1 MYSSASVVGVLLL
14 CGRRIRAVV
23 IRGVAIA
30 RWAVGGVVPEGLLVG
45 SPREKEPMKRRLRKA
60 PWSRGI
66 ILLTMLL
73 CRPCHD
79 GLRGWVGCLA
89 PLAGWGVL
97 SSGAPPIDGSNPWW
111 VVLSEVCGPR
121 ETAASMCAVMLGDP
135 AKSGERGSL

>member
-1 MYSSASVVGVLLL
+1 MRRGLFVFVLEWLSASMGCEGLLIVQLGVSARRVMYSSASVVGVLLL

-79 GLRGWVGCLA
+79 GLRGWVECLA
-89 PLAGWGVL
+89 PLAG
-97 SSGAPPIDGSNPWW
+97 
-111 VVLSEVCGPR
+111 
-121 ETAASMCAVMLGDP
+121 
-135 AKSGERGSL
+135 